1 MRCTNTSF
9 FLIPLVEEHIQDQ
22 LNALKDKN
30 IVEEIVSIDFSL
42 KNNGHFSSFKIKI
55 QNYRSTGYQQ
65 SGT

>member
-9 FLIPLVEEHIQDQ
+9 FPISLVEEHIQDQ

-42 KNNGHFSSFKIKI
+42 KNGHFSSFKIKI
-55 QNYRSTGYQQ
+55 QNYHSTGHQQ